1 MVVEELNNQIEEL
14 NFTNNSMKM
23 DFDVLNEQNT
33 KKIANLKKLN
43 TELEEKVEYQS
54 IVIG

>member
-1 MVVEELNNQIEEL
+1 MMVEELNNQLEEL

-33 KKIANLKKLN
+33 KKIANLKKVN
-43 TELEEKVEYQS
+43 TELE
-54 IVIG
+54 